1 MDEEKKVNEET
12 AEEPEVKTEEKA
24 EKENQKSKKDD
35 KKDDKKL
42 KKENAELTEKIEKL
56 EKENK
61 EQADK
66 YLRLVA
72 EYDNFRKRSAKE
84 KDSAYSDAYSDA
96 LINILPV
103 IDNLER
109 AISFGES
116 SQVVDGVKM
125 TLTQFSA
132 ALEKMGVK
140 EIETK
145 TFDPTLHNAVMHVE
159 DEEHGENEIV
169 EVFQKGYIK
178 GDKVIRFAMV
188 KVAN

>member
-1 MDEEKKVNEET
+1 MDEENTINEET
-12 AEEPEVKTEEKA
+12 AEEAEVSSEEAA
-24 EKENQKSKKDD
+24 EKESHKS

-42 KKENAELTEKIEKL
+42 KKENAELTEKLEKL
-56 EKENK
+56 EKESK

-84 KDSAYSDAYSDA
+84 KDSAYSDAYADA

-116 SQVVDGVKM
+116 GQVVEGVKM
-125 TLTQFSA
+125 TLTQFSS

-145 TFDPTLHNAVMHVE
+145 TFDPSVHNAVMHIE